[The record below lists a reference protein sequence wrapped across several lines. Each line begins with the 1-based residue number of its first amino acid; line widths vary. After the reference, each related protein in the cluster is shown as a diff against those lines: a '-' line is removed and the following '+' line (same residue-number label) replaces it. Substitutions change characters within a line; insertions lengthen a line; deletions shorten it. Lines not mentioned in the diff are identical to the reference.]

1 MNINVYQLPQ
11 EETLKPTW
19 KQKLI
24 QEKLPADKNKRVCN
38 LHFEAEYY
46 GRDLQIYL
54 HGHVIL
60 ANLSRSFI
68 DYLLLITEGGNENCS
83 A

>member
-24 QEKLPADKNKRVCN
+24 QEKLPADKNKRVQ
-38 LHFEAEYY
+38 FA
-46 GRDLQIYL
+46 
-54 HGHVIL
+54 
-60 ANLSRSFI
+60 F
-68 DYLLLITEGGNENCS
+68 
-83 A
+83 